1 MKAPR
6 DQRISV
12 SFHETF
18 RLERSRLAELLKL
31 AKNNG
36 GFTRD
41 DLEKAN
47 TSLGNNMRRSFP
59 RWGIGTG
66 LLYVDRN
73 RYVLS
78 AFGQAVLEHDPA
90 LRRLDTQWI
99 IHYHLSAPDG
109 PGPAFWHHLFAE
121 IIRPGRSFTR
131 GDIEHAIKAVY
142 GARIGDKLAQ
152 TTATVFLGTY
162 TNTDG
167 LGHLHLIRPVKQ
179 EPDRYE
185 LSLDA
190 EPPSQWAFA
199 YALVDHW
206 DRSWSEH
213 VTVRFD
219 WLFQPRSLTSLLFLG
234 QSQAEKYLGELQ
246 REGWIEIFRVAP
258 PFQLVR
264 RWADAEEKKQA
275 ALQRLYAHDAA

>member
-1 MKAPR
+1 MAEVLR
-6 DQRISV
+6 VASAV
-12 SFHETF
+12 HHSHVTEGGF
-18 RLERSRLAELLKL
+18 SLAELE
-31 AKNNG
+31 A
-36 GFTRD
+36 
-41 DLEKAN
+41 AP

-59 RWGIGTG
+59 RWGVGAG
-66 LLYVDRN
+66 LLSERRN

-109 PGPAFWHHLFAE
+109 PGPAFWHYLFAE
-121 IIRPGRSFTR
+121 IIRAGRSFTR
-131 GDIEHAIKAVY
+131 GDVEDAITAVY
-142 GARIGDKLAQ
+142 AENISDKLVQ
-152 TTATVFLGTY
+152 STATVFLRTY
-162 TNTDG
+162 TDSAS

-190 EPPSQWAFA
+190 EPPSLWAFA

-219 WLFQPRSLTSLLFLG
+219 WLFQPRSLTSLLFLD
-234 QSQAEKYLGELQ
+234 QAQAEKYLGELQ